1 MSKPSYL
8 IEEDGQLDVSFE
20 GRRQARDLSPEDART
35 IALIDISRS
44 LAVIAWALTPE
55 DVRGKRPPGR
65 S

>member
-8 IEEDGQLDVSFE
+8 IDGGGQLDVSFE
-20 GRRQARDLSPEDART
+20 GRRQAQDLSPEDART

-55 DVRGKRPPGR
+55 DVRGTKPQGL